1 MKDDWIDLSNLGEI
15 CYFDLGIL
23 LFLLKLLCIIY
34 RRGKRYWRYIE
45 FFGKYRSNLIES
57 VIEFEIERLRAN

>member
-34 RRGKRYWRYIE
+34 RRRILSSLENIE
-45 FFGKYRSNLIES
+45 
-57 VIEFEIERLRAN
+57 VIN